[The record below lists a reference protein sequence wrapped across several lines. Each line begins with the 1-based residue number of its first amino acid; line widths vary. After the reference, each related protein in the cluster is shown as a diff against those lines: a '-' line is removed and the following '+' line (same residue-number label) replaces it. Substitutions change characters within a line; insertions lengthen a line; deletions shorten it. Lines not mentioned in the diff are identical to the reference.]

1 MLITSLNLIS
11 QAIIGLITVERGQD
25 VPMLYYTVHNSHLVC
40 LASLCMQMNTAAQW
54 KLSTCLAPRVL
65 PTAKINE
72 KSWCSYN
79 RNVREVLFSELY
91 LALLRKYINWLS
103 LNDYFI
109 GNSIVGSEIHLLIP
123 NSMAA

>member
-11 QAIIGLITVERGQD
+11 QAIIGLITVQRGQD
-25 VPMLYYTVHNSHLVC
+25 VPMLYHTVHNSHLIC

-79 RNVREVLFSELY
+79 RNVREVLFCELY
-91 LALLRKYINWLS
+91 L
-103 LNDYFI
+103 
-109 GNSIVGSEIHLLIP
+109 GPTQEIH
-123 NSMAA
+123 